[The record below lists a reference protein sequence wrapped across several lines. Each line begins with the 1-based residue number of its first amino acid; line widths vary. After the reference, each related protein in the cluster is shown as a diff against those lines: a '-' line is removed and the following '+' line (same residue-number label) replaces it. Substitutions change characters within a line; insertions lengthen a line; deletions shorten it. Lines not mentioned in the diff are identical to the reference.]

1 MTYPLSCSIL
11 SGQRWSTDGVKNMLR
26 LRIISMN
33 RQWSKVIDFL
43 RSPHLTAAA

>member
-1 MTYPLSCSIL
+1 MKL

-33 RQWSKVIDFL
+33 RQWPKVIEL
-43 RSPHLTAAA
+43 LKSPQIKIAA